1 MEPWKVTR
9 RERHTRAWQGVRKG
23 VVREVV
29 YVIVGGLLAAG
40 AVWMWGEPGSV
51 PAEFIIGGA
60 ALAAAIVVPTAEYLW
75 RFLRAPTQ
83 IRQGRLAALT
93 QSATTLAV
101 VKQGLRNLSL
111 RGKDLRAQM
120 FSDHPDL
127 TAKPVYVERTLPT
140 YPAGGPYEDV
150 VPWLNDCKGFIE
162 RELGAN
168 EARRL
173 TDPFGDIWD
182 KVEGAGWNPTSVYS
196 RLHDVASHLDDL
208 ATTITDDDLATQSGT
223 HT

>member
-127 TAKPVYVERTLPT
+127 TAKPVYVVTDSPDLP
-140 YPAGGPYEDV
+140 G
-150 VPWLNDCKGFIE
+150 
-162 RELGAN
+162 
-168 EARRL
+168 RRS
-173 TDPFGDIWD
+173 I
-182 KVEGAGWNPTSVYS
+182 
-196 RLHDVASHLDDL
+196 
-208 ATTITDDDLATQSGT
+208 
-223 HT
+223 